1 MTTPTNTN
9 ATDNQPQYS
18 DNQSFKIDIDSFY
31 DGFIKQIDA
40 IRSNVSI
47 VDNSAQ
53 ISNFIEQLNSD
64 NPPTS
69 TIISQLKI
77 DPNNPHESRCHAFYR
92 LLGLPSFEPGGSFY
106 SPGLIHGSIA
116 NIGSNTINL
125 NATKIDVAKKLASI
139 YPIMDQ
145 REKNINQFLQIFS
158 VSNIDA
164 SVLALSS
171 TKIRQF
177 GVLPSGNTIEPFDT
191 DITHQSYPI
200 PNDTQNLTETADFL
214 GSDGYGYQDSNG
226 NSPSDKVKG
235 FLLHRAHIIKPFM
248 VDPRVELTINPPYI
262 GALGTDNHTVTCKIM
277 GAPFPTDKSQ
287 HQYVENV
294 YASSPV
300 IETVCRQ
307 RLAVGQPAANLSAR
321 AHAITNYITN
331 KDTTTDAELLKAVM
345 TQATGINQENQ
356 VFLKYINIMRSMMDV
371 LYNAINNIRDV
382 EEAQDKGIP
391 FARYHWIPIPN
402 VKGPEFG
409 STTQGIIIGDPLNTN
424 ADLAIVDKIIQSE
437 VSQINNQNIKN
448 NKPDLGNFVNFETI
462 PLSPDD
468 QSTNSLGNINED
480 TLEDMVNKRTAQT
493 DKANEALRHIE
504 IIMGEF
510 SGFGLCDIIAIYLA
524 LWTITKEDLV
534 NMLDDGAFS
543 RLAQDPTLQS
553 QEVVNRANKGQSA
566 NSIVTTMTKFEQ
578 QVINNYAIMDK
589 LWEDRNQ
596 NQGISNIG

>member
-1 MTTPTNTN
+1 MTPDTTPTN
-9 ATDNQPQYS
+9 NQPQYS
-18 DNQSFKIDIDSFY
+18 DNQSFKIDIDAFY

-47 VDNSAQ
+47 VDNSTQ
-53 ISNFIEQLNSD
+53 IANFIKQLNSD

-106 SPGLIHGSIA
+106 SPGLIHGSVN
-116 NIGSNTINL
+116 NIGSNAINL
-125 NATKIDVAKKLASI
+125 NSTKINVAQKLTSI
-139 YPIMDQ
+139 YPLMDQ

-171 TKIRQF
+171 TKIRKF
-177 GVLPSGNTIEPFDT
+177 GVLPSNNTIDPFDT

-200 PNDTQNLTETADFL
+200 PNDTQNLTGTADFL

-226 NSPSDKVKG
+226 NFPSTKVVG
-235 FLLHRAHIIKPFM
+235 FLLRRAHIIKPFM
-248 VDPRVELTINPPYI
+248 VDPRVELTINPPYV
-262 GALGTDNHTVTCKIM
+262 GSPGTGNNTVVCKIM

-294 YASSPV
+294 YASSSV
-300 IETVCRQ
+300 IEAVCRA
-307 RLAVGQPAANLSAR
+307 RLTVGQPITNLSAR
-321 AHAITNYITN
+321 QQAITNYITN
-331 KDTTTDAELLKAVM
+331 TDVTKDADLLEAVM
-345 TQATGINQENQ
+345 GQAAGLNNQDNQ

-371 LYNAINNIRDV
+371 LYNAINNIYDV
-382 EEAQDKGIP
+382 EDAQDKGIP
-391 FARYHWIPIPN
+391 FAKYHWVPIPN

-424 ADLAIVDKIIQSE
+424 ADLAIVNTIIQTE
-437 VSQINNQNIKN
+437 ISQINSQNIQN

-468 QSTNSLGNINED
+468 QSTSSLGNIDEETMD
-480 TLEDMVNKRTAQT
+480 DMVNKRTAQT
-493 DKANEALRHIE
+493 DKANAALRHIE

-524 LWTITKEDLV
+524 LWTIDKQDLV

-543 RLAQDPTLQS
+543 RLAQDPALQS
-553 QEVVNRANKGQSA
+553 QEVVNRVNQGKPT
-566 NSIVTTMTKFEQ
+566 NSIVTTMTNFEQ